1 MRRKKRV
8 RIISTRT
15 VMCNILLHYTRA
27 NCICCIY
34 IYIFVFMF
42 VCICVY
48 SIHNIHIYIYTPI
61 HACTHWYM
69 LEYFDSGR
77 LADAGGGW
85 CLVTALISEAA
96 SHFWFKTSRAAADWT
111 KHTPYNPI
119 YQILLFQTSP
129 IIQTKIFLDSK
140 VMPYS
145 NSSTFSLAF
154 FGLLMRNYMGIR

>member
-1 MRRKKRV
+1 MRRKKRM
-8 RIISTRT
+8 RIISTLT

-27 NCICCIY
+27 NCICCICIHLY
-34 IYIFVFMF
+34 SCM
-42 VCICVY
+42 CICIY
-48 SIHNIHIYIYTPI
+48 SIHNTTIYIY
-61 HACTHWYM
+61 M
-69 LEYFDSGR
+69 LTYFDSGH

-145 NSSTFSLAF
+145 NSSTFSLAV